1 MEWFKI
7 REGYWRSGDHEWS
20 IMRNDE
26 KGQFVIGHN
35 GRLIDTCLL
44 DSQPYSRDV
53 LVFSCK
59 KDAKRF
65 AEAFQV
71 IEDLWLPSPDPSWR
85 DFDLLE
91 DD

>member
-7 REGYWRSGDHEWS
+7 CEGRWESKDSRWS

-26 KGQFVIGHN
+26 KGQFVIGVD

-53 LVFSCK
+53 LIFTSK

-65 AEAFQV
+65 AEALQV

-85 DFDLLE
+85 DLDLLE
-91 DD
+91 DN

>member
-7 REGYWRSGDHEWS
+7 CEGRWESKDSRWS

-26 KGQFVIGHN
+26 KGQFVIGDN
-35 GRLIDTCLL
+35 GRLIDHHLL
-44 DSQPYSRDV
+44 DSQPYSGDV
-53 LVFSCK
+53 LIFTSK

-65 AEAFQV
+65 AEALQV
-71 IEDLWLPSPDPSWR
+71 IEDLWLSSSDPSWR